1 MTQQLPD
8 MDYGQL
14 LEELQWLWGEER
26 SPLPRMANM
35 VALLYR
41 RLPEVNWVGV
51 YLREGQELVLGPFQ
65 GAPACQR
72 ILLGKGVCGTAAVR
86 RQSIVVPDVSRFPG
100 YIACSPETQAELV
113 VPLCWGAELYG
124 VLDLDSPRL
133 GRFTEADVCG
143 LEQIV
148 VALLQET
155 DLERLRHYC
164 QG

>member
-1 MTQQLPD
+1 MTQQLPGTH
-8 MDYGQL
+8 YGQL

-124 VLDLDSPRL
+124 VLDLDSPVWGASPKRMRA
-133 GRFTEADVCG
+133 GWSE
-143 LEQIV
+143 
-148 VALLQET
+148 LLWHCCRRPT
-155 DLERLRHYC
+155 
-164 QG
+164 

>member
-1 MTQQLPD
+1 MIQQLPG

-14 LEELQWLWGEER
+14 LEELQRLWGQER

-35 VALLYR
+35 VAVLYR

-72 ILLGKGVCGTAAVR
+72 IPLGKGVCGTAAI
-86 RQSIVVPDVSRFPG
+86 RQRSIVVPDVSDFPG

-113 VPLCWGAELYG
+113 VPLCWGEELYG

-133 GRFTEADVCG
+133 GRFTAEDARG

-148 VALLQET
+148 VALLRDT
-155 DLERLRHYC
+155 DRERLRHYC